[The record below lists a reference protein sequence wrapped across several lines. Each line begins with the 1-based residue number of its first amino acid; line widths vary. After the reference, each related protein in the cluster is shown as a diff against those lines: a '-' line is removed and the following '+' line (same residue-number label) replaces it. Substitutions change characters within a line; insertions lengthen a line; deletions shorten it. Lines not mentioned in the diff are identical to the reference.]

1 PWQTEPVNIVRSTK
15 PVEVL
20 EMVIVKLTLQQVQ
33 DGEKLNDLKALLEE
47 LSYGGEDAS
56 VSVGGM
62 VVGEYSCQPFRINR
76 QLWVQDGEGT
86 VSRLKSAKFDAWVF
100 PLDNRGEAAVFR
112 EMRSQLNLHSW
123 ASSLLDTDTDRL
135 HQYLSYLAQLNRRP
149 PN

>member
-1 PWQTEPVNIVRSTK
+1 MTS
-15 PVEVL
+15 
-20 EMVIVKLTLQQVQ
+20 KLFW
-33 DGEKLNDLKALLEE
+33 KNFPI
-47 LSYGGEDAS
+47 GGEDAS
-56 VSVGGM
+56 VSVGGI

-76 QLWVQDGEGT
+76 QLWVQNGEGT
-86 VSRLKSAKFDAWVF
+86 VSRLKSAGFDAWVF

-135 HQYLSYLAQLNRRP
+135 HQYLNYLAQLNKRP

>member
-1 PWQTEPVNIVRSTK
+1 
-15 PVEVL
+15 VEVL
-20 EMVIVKLTLQQVQ
+20 EMVIVKLTPQQVQ
-33 DGEKLNDLKALLEE
+33 DGKKLNSLKAILQE
-47 LSYGGEDAS
+47 LSNGGEDAS
-56 VSVGGM
+56 VSVGGI

-86 VSRLKSAKFDAWVF
+86 VSRLKSAGFDAWVF
-100 PLDNRGEAAVFR
+100 PLDNRGDAAVFR
-112 EMRSQLNLHSW
+112 EMRSQLNLHCW